1 MGRTISMK
9 GAGRLAMRVAIVAAT
24 AGAMGAVG
32 VNDAYATVHKKP
44 KATDSSAQ
52 AKANADAT
60 SNATA
65 QDTGLPPG
73 VIARVNGVPIPQ
85 DRLDAAVKLSRAP
98 DTPALRA
105 TLKNQLI
112 ARELFRQAAEK
123 AHYEK
128 RPAVQAEIDQVKAT
142 VVTQA
147 WLQDQLKP
155 VQVSDADVKA
165 QYDKVVATL
174 GDTEYKPRVIAT
186 RDADT
191 AQKVLEQLKRGTDFA
206 QLARQFSQGPNA
218 AQGGELGWISFKTPI
233 EAGKTQNWPQP
244 LAEAL
249 VKLPPGGVTSAPVQ
263 IDGTYWI
270 VRADEKRATQ
280 IPTFDQSKD
289 MLRKQLEQ
297 AAETKAAAELVLG
310 LTKQAHIEQ

>member
-1 MGRTISMK
+1 MSRSISMQ
-9 GAGRLAMRVAIVAAT
+9 GAGRFAIRVAFVAVT
-24 AGAMGAVG
+24 AGAVGLIGA
-32 VNDAYATVHKKP
+32 NDADATVHTKA
-44 KATDSSAQ
+44 KATDSGAKAKADAD
-52 AKANADAT
+52 AKANA
-60 SNATA
+60 NA
-65 QDTGLPPG
+65 QETGLPPG

-85 DRLDAAVKLSRAP
+85 DRLDAAVKLSHAP

-123 AHYEK
+123 AHYES

-191 AQKVLEQLKRGTDFA
+191 AQKVLDQLKKGVDFA

-218 AQGGELGWISFKTPI
+218 AQGGEMGWISFKTPI
-233 EAGKTQNWPQP
+233 EAGKTQNWPQS

-249 VKLPPGGVTSAPVQ
+249 VKLPQGGVTSAPVQ

-280 IPTFDQSKD
+280 IPTFDQSKE
-289 MLRKQLEQ
+289 MLRRQLEQ
-297 AAETKAAAELVLG
+297 AAQTKAAAELVLG

>member
-1 MGRTISMK
+1 MSKSISMQRIGHFATGIAFVAVGIA
-9 GAGRLAMRVAIVAAT
+9 GAYDAHAAVSHKKASSNSTAAT
-24 AGAMGAVG
+24 AAA
-32 VNDAYATVHKKP
+32 
-44 KATDSSAQ
+44 
-52 AKANADAT
+52 AT
-60 SNATA
+60 SAPQA
-65 QDTGLPPG
+65 GLPPG
-73 VIARVNGVPIPQ
+73 VIARVDGVPITQ
-85 DRLDAAVKLSRAP
+85 GQLDTAVKLSRAP

-105 TLKNQLI
+105 QLKSQLI

-123 AHYEK
+123 AHYES
-128 RPAVQAEIDQVKAT
+128 RPAVQAEIDQIKTT
-142 VVTQA
+142 VITQA
-147 WLQDQLKP
+147 WLQDQLRP

-165 QYDKVVATL
+165 QYDKVVASL

-191 AQKVLEQLKRGTDFA
+191 AQKVLDQLRKGADFA
-206 QLARQFSQGPNA
+206 QLARQYSQGPNA

-249 VKLPPGGVTSAPVQ
+249 VKLPQGGVTSAPVRV
-263 IDGTYWI
+263 DGTYWI
-270 VRADEKRATQ
+270 VRVDDRRATQ

-297 AAETKAAAELVLG
+297 VARTKAAAELVLG

>member
-1 MGRTISMK
+1 MGRSISMQ
-9 GAGRLAMRVAIVAAT
+9 GTGRFAMRAAFVAAT
-24 AGAMGAVG
+24 AGVVSMAG
-32 VNDAYATVHKKP
+32 VSVAYATAHTKA
-44 KATDSSAQ
+44 KATDASAKAKADANASSSA
-52 AKANADAT
+52 NI
-60 SNATA
+60 
-65 QDTGLPPG
+65 QDTSLPPG

-123 AHYEK
+123 AHYES
-128 RPAVQAEIDQVKAT
+128 RPAVQAEIDQLKAT

-191 AQKVLEQLKRGTDFA
+191 AQKVLDQLKKGVDFA

-249 VKLPPGGVTSAPVQ
+249 VKLPAGGVTSAPVQ
-263 IDGTYWI
+263 IDGTWWI
-270 VRADEKRATQ
+270 VRADEKRPTQ
-280 IPTFDQSKD
+280 IPSFDQSKD

-297 AAETKAAAELVLG
+297 AAQTKAAAELVLG

>member
-1 MGRTISMK
+1 MGSTISMK

-32 VNDAYATVHKKP
+32 VNDAYAAVHKKP
-44 KATDSSAQ
+44 KASDAGAN
-52 AKANADAT
+52 AKAETNA
-60 SNATA
+60 NAQGSSLT
-65 QDTGLPPG
+65 PG
-73 VIARVNGVPIPQ
+73 VIARVNGVPITQ
-85 DRLDAAVKLSRAP
+85 DRLDDAVRLSRAP
-98 DTPALRA
+98 DTPELRA

-123 AHYEK
+123 AHYES
-128 RPAVQAEIDQVKAT
+128 RPAVQAQIDQAKAM

-174 GDTEYKPRVIAT
+174 GDTEYKPSVIAT

-191 AQKVLEQLKRGTDFA
+191 AQKVLDQLRKGVDFA

-218 AQGGELGWISFKTPI
+218 AQGGEQGWISFRTPI

-249 VKLPPGGVTSAPVQ
+249 VKLPQGGVTSAPVQ

-270 VRADEKRATQ
+270 VRADQKRATQ

-297 AAETKAAAELVLG
+297 AAQTKAAAELVLG